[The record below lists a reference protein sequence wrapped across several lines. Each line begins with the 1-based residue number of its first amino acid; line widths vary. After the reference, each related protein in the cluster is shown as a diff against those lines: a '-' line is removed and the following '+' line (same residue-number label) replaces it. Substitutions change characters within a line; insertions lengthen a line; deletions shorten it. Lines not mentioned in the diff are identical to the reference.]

1 LIVRARGIIE
11 VDVDT
16 DSNLTTKFILRVN
29 PKAIIMLA
37 QLLSTHQVALIIDAK
52 SDFELAFIREALVDR
67 LKIQVDAIYA
77 FD

>member
-1 LIVRARGIIE
+1 MIVRARGIIE

-52 SDFELAFIREALVDR
+52 SDFELAYDSFR
-67 LKIQVDAIYA
+67 
-77 FD
+77 